1 MIKKLMI
8 LCVAAIAATG
18 SWAATNMPPVSAEG
32 SEPKVTD
39 VVAKQRYPWNGLVD
53 ITCNVSGIGGTTN
66 KLELAVAAVMPDT
79 GNARRV
85 RNFWVVRGGSNSTDR
100 VVATNGSYRLL
111 WDAHAD
117 LGVVDY
123 SNMVVRVSF
132 DAHDKVQLWEGGP
145 YWATT
150 NIGAEKPEDYGYYF
164 WWGDTVGYKRENNK
178 WVASDGSNLN
188 FSFDPNKTPTYIKSI
203 STLQSEGW
211 IVTRDGTYVLTPE
224 HDAAQVQW
232 GGNWRMPTL
241 QELKD
246 LCSKCDWTWDLM
258 NGVNGYIVR
267 GRGSYAAN
275 NIFLPCAGLGH
286 GTSLGEAGSYGR
298 YWSSVP
304 DSDDYYAWTLY
315 FSSRYHDTGS
325 NGRYLGRSVR
335 PLQGFT
341 K

>member
-1 MIKKLMI
+1 MKKKLMMFF
-8 LCVAAIAATG
+8 VAAMAAMG
-18 SWAATNMPPVSAEG
+18 AWAATNMPPVSAEG

-53 ITCNVSGIGGTTN
+53 ITCNVSGIVGTTN
-66 KLELAVAAVMPDT
+66 ELKLALAAVMPDT
-79 GNARRV
+79 GNARSV

-123 SNMVVRVSF
+123 SNMVVRVTI
-132 DAHDKVQLWEGGP
+132 DAHDKVRLWEGGP

-150 NIGAEKPEDYGYYF
+150 NIGAEEPWEYGYYF

-178 WVASDGSNLN
+178 WVASGGSNSN
-188 FSFDPNKTPTYIKSI
+188 FSFGESYTPTCNKSI

-211 IVTRDGTYVLTPE
+211 IISKDGTYVLAPE

-232 GGNWRMPTL
+232 GGDWRMPTN
-241 QELKD
+241 QEFYD
-246 LCSKCDWTWDLM
+246 LNNKCDWTWTTM
-258 NGVNGYIVR
+258 NGVKGYSVR
-267 GRGSYAAN
+267 GRGSYASN
-275 NIFLPCAGLGH
+275 SIFLPCAGNGY
-286 GTSLGEAGSYGR
+286 GFSLYYAGSNGY

-304 DSDDYYAWTLY
+304 YPFDYYVWFLY
-315 FSSRYHDTGS
+315 FNSGDHGTGDSSRDG
-325 NGRYLGRSVR
+325 GFSVR
-335 PLQGFT
+335 PVQGFT

>member
-1 MIKKLMI
+1 
-8 LCVAAIAATG
+8 
-18 SWAATNMPPVSAEG
+18 
-32 SEPKVTD
+32 
-39 VVAKQRYPWNGLVD
+39 
-53 ITCNVSGIGGTTN
+53 
-66 KLELAVAAVMPDT
+66 
-79 GNARRV
+79 
-85 RNFWVVRGGSNSTDR
+85 
-100 VVATNGSYRLL
+100 
-111 WDAHAD
+111 
-117 LGVVDY
+117 
-123 SNMVVRVSF
+123 
-132 DAHDKVQLWEGGP
+132 
-145 YWATT
+145 
-150 NIGAEKPEDYGYYF
+150 
-164 WWGDTVGYKRENNK
+164 
-178 WVASDGSNLN
+178 
-188 FSFDPNKTPTYIKSI
+188 
-203 STLQSEGW
+203 
-211 IVTRDGTYVLTPE
+211 
-224 HDAAQVQW
+224 
-232 GGNWRMPTL
+232 MPTL

-325 NGRYLGRSVR
+325 NGRYWGRSVR